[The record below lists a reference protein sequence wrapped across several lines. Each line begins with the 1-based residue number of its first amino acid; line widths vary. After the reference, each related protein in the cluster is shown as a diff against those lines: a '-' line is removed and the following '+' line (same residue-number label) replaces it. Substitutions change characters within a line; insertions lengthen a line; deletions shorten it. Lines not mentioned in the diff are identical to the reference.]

1 MQAASHTLD
10 LRGNK
15 TTGWA
20 LAHRMNC
27 RARLGEGEKAHEVYQ
42 RFIRERTVPNLWTLH
57 PPFQI
62 DGSLGTMAGV
72 AEMLLQSHDDAIQ
85 VLPALPAAWK
95 TGHFD
100 GLVARG
106 NFVISAKWKDGK
118 ATELSILSRSGG
130 ECRIACS
137 SIGTATVRDS
147 GGKKVKVAREGKHRI
162 HFASTAGETYTVQ
175 TIK

>member
-1 MQAASHTLD
+1 MQAASKTLD

-20 LAHRMNC
+20 MAHRMNC
-27 RARLGEGEKAHEVYQ
+27 RARLGEGDKAHEVYQ

-72 AEMLLQSHDDAIQ
+72 AEMLLQSHEGVIK
-85 VLPALPAAWK
+85 VIPALPRAWNK
-95 TGHFD
+95 GSFD

-106 NFVISAKWKDGK
+106 NFVVSAKWEDGK
-118 ATELSILSRSGG
+118 ATAVSILSRSGG
-130 ECRIACS
+130 QCRITCPG
-137 SIGTATVRDS
+137 IGSARIEDS
-147 GGKKVKVAREGKHRI
+147 QGNAVKISHDDKDRI
-162 HFASTAGETYTVQ
+162 RFTTSVGEVYAVQ
-175 TIK
+175 FP

>member
-1 MQAASHTLD
+1 
-10 LRGNK
+10 
-15 TTGWA
+15 
-20 LAHRMNC
+20 MNC

-62 DGSLGTMAGV
+62 DGSLGTMAAV
-72 AEMLLQSHDDAIQ
+72 AEMLLQSHAGSIQ
-85 VLPALPAAWK
+85 ILPALPKAWH

-106 NFVISAKWKDGK
+106 NFVVSAQWKDAK

-130 ECRIACS
+130 ECRVACPGL
-137 SIGTATVRDS
+137 GTATVTDSSGNKMKISRD
-147 GGKKVKVAREGKHRI
+147 GKDRI
-162 HFASTAGETYTVQ
+162 NFASAVGETYTLKTV
-175 TIK
+175 K